1 MYESFFGL
9 REKPFSL
16 LPDSSFL
23 FLSKIHQEA
32 LTLLEYGLL
41 SQAGFSILTG
51 EIGSG
56 KTTLMRYL
64 LERLDTDVTVGLI
77 SHTHQS
83 LGQLM
88 DWICLAFDLK
98 ADQGGRLDQ
107 HEAFVNFLIEQY
119 AKGKRTLLIVDE
131 AQNLG
136 IDKLE
141 ELRLLSNINADKDVV
156 LQLMLLGQPQLRD
169 QLRKPELEQFVQRV
183 SASYH
188 LGRLNSEESYQYIR
202 HRIRVAGSEAEIFT
216 SDACHGVY
224 HYSKGIP
231 RIINLICDAALV
243 YAYGAGEKIIYGE
256 AIDEFVKSHA
266 PHLLISLETEE
277 RSRPDG
283 PRPVFT
289 IPTAKISEPE
299 PDVAEPAAVRLDE
312 VARKPDASPEEKPA
326 PTPDLPAPP
335 ESGMQTTSRAMP
347 ADSHAQQPP
356 AAAPV
361 PERRPIPLIAIATA
375 VSISFALI
383 LWYGLKDSPPNS
395 IDPPAESIKPI
406 STESAPAAKES
417 AQVATDIQNQPRD
430 PLASGT
436 RADPVDV
443 ATKDSPMLE
452 QMTAPVHAPTPSD
465 QSVHQSVDAL
475 DTEPDAPVD
484 PDPIAEDV
492 EDVEEAPISASA
504 APDQT
509 TENHA
514 ENPVLTP
521 SDAIAVET
529 PVPASSISA
538 VTEPSATT
546 EASSTTDESIT
557 DQSADGPVTPALPES
572 KPMAD
577 LEQKIKDSSIA
588 VTRTDDSHLKVD
600 FADAVQFADGSVQLN
615 EKSRTILR
623 QFAELLLEFDH
634 VQAKVIGHTDSMG
647 GGEVN
652 RRLSEKRANEVAR
665 FLASNGVPSDRLT
678 HAGMGK
684 TQLKV
689 AREQERHLGSWVNRR
704 IEIDLTESDSP

>member
-9 REKPFSL
+9 RERPFSL
-16 LPDSSFL
+16 LPDPSFL

-32 LTLLEYGLL
+32 LTLLEYGLV
-41 SQAGFSILTG
+41 SQAGFTILTG

-98 ADQGGRLDQ
+98 ADQGSRLDQ

-136 IDKLE
+136 IEKLE

-188 LGRLNSEESYQYIR
+188 LGRLNSEETYKYIR
-202 HRIRVAGSEAEIFT
+202 HRIRVAGGEAEIFT

-243 YAYGAGEKIIYGE
+243 YAYGAGENIIYGE

-266 PHLLISLETEE
+266 PHLLISFETEE

-299 PDVAEPAAVRLDE
+299 PEPDVAEPAAVRLDE
-312 VARKPDASPEEKPA
+312 VTRKPDGFIQHPSPEEKPA
-326 PTPDLPAPP
+326 STPDLPAPP

-347 ADSHAQQPP
+347 VDSHAQQPP

-406 STESAPAAKES
+406 STESA
-417 AQVATDIQNQPRD
+417 QVATDLQNQTQD
-430 PLASGT
+430 PLASET
-436 RADPVDV
+436 REDPVDV
-443 ATKDSPMLE
+443 ATKNSPMLE

-465 QSVHQSVDAL
+465 QPAHQSVDAL
-475 DTEPDAPVD
+475 DTGPDAPVD
-484 PDPIAEDV
+484 PNPIAEDI
-492 EDVEEAPISASA
+492 EEAPISASA

-509 TENHA
+509 TGNHA
-514 ENPVLTP
+514 ENQVLTP

-538 VTEPSATT
+538 VTAPSATT
-546 EASSTTDESIT
+546 EASSTTDESVT

-577 LEQKIKDSSIA
+577 LEQKIKDFSIA
-588 VTRTDDSHLKVD
+588 LTRTDDSHLKVD
-600 FADAVQFADGSVQLN
+600 FADAIQFADGSVQLN
-615 EKSRTILR
+615 EKSKTILK

-647 GGEVN
+647 GGEIN

-665 FLASNGVPSDRLT
+665 FLASNGVPTDRLT
-678 HAGMGK
+678 HEGMGK

-689 AREQERHLGSWVNRR
+689 TREQEQRLGSWVNRR
-704 IEIDLTESDSP
+704 IEIDLTEPDSP